1 MESPRLGGRVVL
13 VVEDEPLVGL
23 EVVEA
28 LTASGAHVVSACRI
42 ADAMASVDRHQV
54 TAVILDINL
63 GGEDCSVLCQHLA
76 QLRIPFA
83 FYTGYTTA
91 PDGWRNVPIIQ
102 KPAHRTQIVDVVER
116 LCGFTS
122 ASGVT

>member
-1 MESPRLGGRVVL
+1 MKGQRLGGCVIL

-23 EVVEA
+23 ELVET

-42 ADAMASVDRHQV
+42 ADAIASVDRHQIK
-54 TAVILDINL
+54 AAILDINL
-63 GGEDCSVLCQHLA
+63 GGDDCSVLCQHLA

-83 FYTGYTTA
+83 FYTGYATA

-102 KPAHRTQIVDVVER
+102 KPAHGTEIVDAAER
-116 LCGFTS
+116 LCG
-122 ASGVT
+122 AHQRAA